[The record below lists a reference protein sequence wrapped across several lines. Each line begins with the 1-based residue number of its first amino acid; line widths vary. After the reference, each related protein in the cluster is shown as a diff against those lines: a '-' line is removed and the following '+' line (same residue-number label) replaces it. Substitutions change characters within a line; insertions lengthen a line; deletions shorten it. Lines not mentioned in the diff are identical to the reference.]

1 MLYGVDA
8 VFVAADIQKS
18 VAGLKHLGQGK
29 SVVSK

>member
-18 VAGLKHLGQGK
+18 VAGLKHIGHGK
-29 SVVSK
+29 SLSV